1 MKHLLLVTVMSLSG
15 FAYAAQDW
23 KVVAETTSCA
33 EKIQIMG
40 KEGEKY
46 VMAVRGEE
54 KTKLFA
60 KDGSVFH
67 ENTMRSTEFVSDKE
81 GDVTYRFIQPS
92 YVEANPP
99 KIDVAYNGSAKKRCK
114 MELSR

>member
-1 MKHLLLVTVMSLSG
+1 MKHLFFLAIMSLSSVSM
-15 FAYAAQDW
+15 AAADW

-60 KDGSVFH
+60 KDGSEFH
-67 ENTMRSTEFVSDKE
+67 ENTMRPVEYSAKAGEVS
-81 GDVTYRFIQPS
+81 YNYYQPS
-92 YVEANPP
+92 YVEGNPP
-99 KIDVAYNGSAKKRCK
+99 KIDVAFNGAKKRCK
-114 MELSR
+114 MDLSK

>member
-1 MKHLLLVTVMSLSG
+1 MKFLFLITLMSLSS
-15 FAYAAQDW
+15 FAWSAKDW
-23 KVVAETTSCA
+23 KVVAETTVCD

-40 KEGEKY
+40 KDGEKY
-46 VMAVRGEE
+46 VLAVKGDE

-60 KDGSVFH
+60 KDGSSFK
-67 ENTMRSTEFVSDKE
+67 EDSMSSNEFTSPKGSEVSYSF
-81 GDVTYRFIQPS
+81 TQPS

-99 KIDVAYNGSAKKRCK
+99 KIDVTHSGMKKRCK

>member
-1 MKHLLLVTVMSLSG
+1 MKHLFFLALMSLSTVSM
-15 FAYAAQDW
+15 AAADW
-23 KVVAETTSCA
+23 KVVAETTSCD

-60 KDGSVFH
+60 TDGSVFH
-67 ENTMRSTEFVSDKE
+67 ENTMRPTEFKSDKA
-81 GDVTYRFIQPS
+81 GDVTYRFLQPS
-92 YVEANPP
+92 YVEGNPP
-99 KIDVAYNGSAKKRCK
+99 KIDVAYNGTKKRCK
-114 MELSR
+114 MDLSK